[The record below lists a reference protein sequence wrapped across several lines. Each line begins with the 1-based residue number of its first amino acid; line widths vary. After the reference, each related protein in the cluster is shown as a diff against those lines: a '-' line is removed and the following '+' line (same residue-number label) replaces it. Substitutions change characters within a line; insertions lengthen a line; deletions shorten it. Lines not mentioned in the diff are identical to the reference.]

1 MKAYKNWH
9 KCVLFVLFTIGILAI
24 LRVFGDPINMTAT
37 EWFIQVVCSLAV
49 GAVSFYAMYKLMRKW
64 EQPKE
69 DKQ

>member
-1 MKAYKNWH
+1 MEAYKNWH
-9 KCVLFVLFTIGILAI
+9 KCVLFVLFTIGVLAI

-37 EWFIQVVCSLAV
+37 EWLIQVICSLAV
-49 GAVSFYAMYKLMRKW
+49 GAGSFYAMRKLMRKW